1 MMKIKYVLVVICC
14 SQIALPKMAPPSV
27 SECGA
32 KNQDKTFHLTPINV
46 GNLVSPLLL
55 NLPSYITYRYSIKY
69 KEFKLNIYSQFI
81 INSMKNNGI
90 F

>member
-1 MMKIKYVLVVICC
+1 MGIT
-14 SQIALPKMAPPSV
+14 LPKMAPPSV

-55 NLPSYITYRYSIKY
+55 NLFILRSPQTQLFFVSAM
-69 KEFKLNIYSQFI
+69 KLANFWNFS
-81 INSMKNNGI
+81 KN
-90 F
+90 